1 MMEVK
6 KEEDMIIKQE
16 MDDNKPTNGSNVQY
30 KIDKSSQPIK
40 TEKADDQQIK
50 KEPQEQHG
58 IDEIYAKSQLS
69 QGQHRMTQRQHV
81 FKLEEEIETEIVFD
95 QSHRSLNT
103 TRAGCCRISWNATT
117 NRDGDCLGPKSSHR
131 TLTTWCNIKNSQK
144 LSRTFVTLLTSWEHL
159 IGYNSEALL
168 SRNLIQNLE
177 PRRVF

>member
-95 QSHRSLNT
+95 QSHIEALIQQGLVV
-103 TRAGCCRISWNATT
+103 AGF
-117 NRDGDCLGPKSSHR
+117 LGMPQQIETEIVWDQS
-131 TLTTWCNIKNSQK
+131 
-144 LSRTFVTLLTSWEHL
+144 HL
-159 IGYNSEALL
+159 IGL
-168 SRNLIQNLE
+168 
-177 PRRVF
+177 